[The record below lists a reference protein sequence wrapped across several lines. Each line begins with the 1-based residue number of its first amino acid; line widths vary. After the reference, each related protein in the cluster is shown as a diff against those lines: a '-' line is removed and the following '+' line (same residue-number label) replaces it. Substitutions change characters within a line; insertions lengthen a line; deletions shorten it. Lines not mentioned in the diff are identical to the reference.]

1 MPYNKPKFTTVIK
14 TALFIGS
21 VALMAC
27 AKTEDAATAHQPH
40 IIGNPYLRGIV
51 AYPQADSIY
60 HSSVSV
66 TDNNYVV
73 DSSVVIRQLNKKHI
87 IAALAPEYLSE
98 VKTVD
103 QIPAFLSSFLSSLSK
118 NGELDMVNP
127 GEEFKSGITNFG
139 HQAFKKVY
147 NAEKKDSVMM
157 VTYDTHPL
165 ACKQLVYCGVGREIA
180 VIAYNTGGLY
190 IHQHLAIIQFEGTKI
205 LDFWFGNYNTDA
217 KLTKA
222 NIIQRIKISGTR
234 EEGC

>member
-1 MPYNKPKFTTVIK
+1 MFKLVIK
-14 TALFIGS
+14 AALVSLPLAFG
-21 VALMAC
+21 AC
-27 AKTEDAATAHQPH
+27 TKSEAQSGELPEL
-40 IIGNPYLRGIV
+40 IGNPYLKGIV
-51 AYPQADSIY
+51 YYPQADSTY

-66 TDNNYVV
+66 LDNKYLV
-73 DSSVVIRQLNKKHI
+73 DTSVVKRHLNKNHI

-180 VIAYNTGGLY
+180 VISYNTGGIY
-190 IHQHLAIIQFEGTKI
+190 VNQHLAVIQFEGTKI